1 MGTLLMILGAIVL
14 IGFIGY
20 LIYNF
25 GLSILSTVF
34 SILWSFKSL
43 LAIIGLVIVII
54 ALIAR

>member
-1 MGTLLMILGAIVL
+1 MILGAIAL

-20 LIYNF
+20 LLYNF

-34 SILWSFKSL
+34 SIIWSCKSL